1 MKKIFTLFVAA
12 LCCAVTVNA
21 TEGAL
26 PGKFSVAADKQ
37 VYFSQGNLQAT
48 TDDTGKSWTWSF
60 ATNQWDCVGNKA
72 ANIAVKSYA
81 RTSAN
86 GTVDLFG
93 WSGGILIYGIDNSTN
108 NADYSGDFEDW
119 GHNEITNGGNQSD
132 LWRTMTQD
140 EWVYLFQT
148 REDASSK
155 YGAAKVMNKP
165 GVVLLPDEWTLPSDC
180 GFTPGMLSSED
191 WNNVPSTNNYTD
203 ATWPAMEAAGAV
215 FLPAAGLRE
224 DAFVIGYDMQGHYWS
239 STPYGTAAYNFFF
252 TPTTVN
258 AEQGSIAPCHY
269 GFSVRLVIDVDSAA
283 GIEEVPSSLL
293 GGAGGRLILRDGI
306 LLIEKNGKFYNATGA
321 EVK

>member
-1 MKKIFTLFVAA
+1 MRKFFLFIAA
-12 LCCAVTVNA
+12 ICCAVMMSA

-26 PGKFSVAADKQ
+26 PGEFSVSATKK
-37 VYFSQGNLQAT
+37 VHFSKGNLQAT

-60 ATNQWDCVGNKA
+60 ATNQWDYVGSKA
-72 ANIAVKSYA
+72 ANTAVKSYA

-93 WSGGILIYGIDNSTN
+93 WSGGIYYGIHNSTN
-108 NADYSGDFEDW
+108 NADYSGDFRDW
-119 GHNEITNGGNQSD
+119 GHNEIINGGSQSD

-140 EWVYLFQT
+140 EWEYLFQT

-165 GVVLLPDEWTLPSDC
+165 GIVLLPDEWTLPSDC

-191 WNNVPSTNNYTD
+191 WNSVPSTNDYNS
-203 ATWPAMEAAGAV
+203 TWPAMEAAGAV
-215 FLPAAGLRE
+215 FLPAAGFRE
-224 DAFVIGYDMQGHYWS
+224 DAYVIGYDMQGHYWS

-258 AEQGSIAPCHY
+258 AEQGSIAHCHM
-269 GFSVRLVIDVDSAA
+269 GFSVRLVRDNHADVPTAIEDIPAEGNAA
-283 GIEEVPSSLL
+283 RKVFLNGQLYLL
-293 GGAGGRLILRDGI
+293 RGEHVYDASGVM
-306 LLIEKNGKFYNATGA
+306 
-321 EVK
+321 VK

>member
-1 MKKIFTLFVAA
+1 MRKFFLFIAA
-12 LCCAVTVNA
+12 LCCAVTINA

-48 TDDTGKSWTWSF
+48 TDDTGKRWTWSF

-72 ANIAVKSYA
+72 ANTAVRSYA

-93 WSGGILIYGIDNSTN
+93 WNGGISYYGIDNSTKD
-108 NADYSGDFEDW
+108 ADYSGDFRDW
-119 GHNEITNGGNQSD
+119 GHNEITNGGSQSD

-155 YGAAKVMNKP
+155 YGAAKVYNKP
-165 GVVLLPDEWTLPSDC
+165 GIVLLPDVWTLPSDC

-191 WNNVPSTNNYTD
+191 WNNVPSTNNYNSYNI
-203 ATWPAMEAAGAV
+203 WSAMEAAGAV
-215 FLPAAGLRE
+215 FLPASGFRE
-224 DAFVIGYDMQGHYWS
+224 DAYVIGYDMQGHYWS

-258 AEQGSIAPCHY
+258 ATQESIAPCHM
-269 GFSVRLVIDVDSAA
+269 GFSVRLVREATA
-283 GIEEVPSSLL
+283 
-293 GGAGGRLILRDGI
+293 GGAQAIGNIQMDSDNPVKVLHDGQLFILRGDKTFTIQGQ
-306 LLIEKNGKFYNATGA
+306 